1 VRRPLVLNTRPRE
14 QAAELSRLLDVAGFQ
29 PVEAPAIAIVPAW
42 DGAEL
47 ERVRRDLRNGAFD
60 WVVLPSQNSARC
72 LEAELRAAHIVSG
85 VATAQALGIAVD
97 IALDKFSAA
106 AALDTL
112 RSRLAPG
119 ATVLVPRAAEG
130 RDELLDGL
138 GRLGANVTAP
148 IAYHTV
154 PVAEGADRL
163 RAGDVDVVT
172 VCSPSALRSVAPAL
186 EVRPTSRVSLQVA
199 VGRTSFDRLRR
210 RTRQAVQNQIR
221 GFSAAFL
228 GTDPRLVCLGET
240 TAETAR
246 RMNLRVDAVAQHTS
260 MQSLVDAVLSL
271 AAEAR
276 A

>member
-1 VRRPLVLNTRPRE
+1 
-14 QAAELSRLLDVAGFQ
+14 
-29 PVEAPAIAIVPAW
+29 VPAW

-106 AALDTL
+106 AALDAL
-112 RSRLAPG
+112 RSRLA
-119 ATVLVPRAAEG
+119 ARARVLVPRAAEG
-130 RDELLDGL
+130 RDELVDGL
-138 GRLGANVTAP
+138 RRLGADVTTP
-148 IAYHTV
+148 IAYRTV
-154 PVAEGADRL
+154 AVADAADRL
-163 RAGDVDVVT
+163 RAGGVDVVT
-172 VCSPSALRSVAPAL
+172 VCSPSALQSVAPAL
-186 EVRPTSRVSLQVA
+186 RSEV
-199 VGRTSFDRLRR
+199 
-210 RTRQAVQNQIR
+210 
-221 GFSAAFL
+221 
-228 GTDPRLVCLGET
+228 RLVCLGET

-246 RMNLRVDAVAQHTS
+246 HMNLRVDAVAQHTS
-260 MQSLVDAVLSL
+260 MQSLVDAVRGLCL